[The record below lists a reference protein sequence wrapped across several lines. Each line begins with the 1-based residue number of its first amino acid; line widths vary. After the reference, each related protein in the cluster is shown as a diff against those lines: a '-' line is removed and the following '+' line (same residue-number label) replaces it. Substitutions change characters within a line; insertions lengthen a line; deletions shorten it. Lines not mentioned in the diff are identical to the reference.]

1 MKFLLLLHPKI
12 KIQNYLF
19 MKKISYLAVSA
30 IFAVTVMFA
39 ACNNQKAE
47 ETTETTTEQVEEVT
61 TEEVVADSTNVA
73 VEETTT
79 ENAQ

>member
-47 ETTETTTEQVEEVT
+47 ETTETTTEEVT